1 MTASPYKYLYQVDSP
16 RDLRRLSPDEL
27 RAYCGELRH
36 FIIEQLS
43 ANPGHLGSSLGVVE
57 LAAALHYVFDTPND
71 KLIWDVGHQA
81 YAHKIITGRRDRFL
95 TNRKLNGL
103 SGFPSMSESEY
114 DAFGTGHASTS
125 ISAALGMA
133 AASALRGEKREVIA
147 VIGDG
152 ALTGG
157 LAFEGLNNAGAANTD
172 LLVILN
178 DNRMAIDPNVGALKE
193 YLLSISTSK
202 RYNKVKNRTWTHLE
216 RMPRLRGLIQKV
228 GGALKQGFLQQSNL
242 FESLHFRYFGPV
254 DGHDVVQLTRVLG
267 DLKEIPGPKL
277 LHVLTVKG
285 KGGRVRSVPVTA
297 AAAKQALRDRKAAV
311 RRGHKLF
318 VPDDVATDAYIHAF
332 QAFLR
337 EHRPD
342 QGTNP
347 RPLTHHGM
355 RHSYAARQYREA
367 LDGGATEYRAKLEV
381 SKLLGHGRA
390 DVTDVYLASRKA

>member
-178 DNRMAIDPNVGALKE
+178 DNRMAIDPTVG
-193 YLLSISTSK
+193 
-202 RYNKVKNRTWTHLE
+202 R
-216 RMPRLRGLIQKV
+216 
-228 GGALKQGFLQQSNL
+228 
-242 FESLHFRYFGPV
+242 
-254 DGHDVVQLTRVLG
+254 
-267 DLKEIPGPKL
+267 
-277 LHVLTVKG
+277 
-285 KGGRVRSVPVTA
+285 
-297 AAAKQALRDRKAAV
+297 
-311 RRGHKLF
+311 
-318 VPDDVATDAYIHAF
+318 
-332 QAFLR
+332 
-337 EHRPD
+337 
-342 QGTNP
+342 
-347 RPLTHHGM
+347 
-355 RHSYAARQYREA
+355 
-367 LDGGATEYRAKLEV
+367 
-381 SKLLGHGRA
+381 
-390 DVTDVYLASRKA
+390 

>member
-133 AASALRGEKREVIA
+133 AASALRGEKRVEIPVIR
-147 VIGDG
+147 DG
-152 ALTGG
+152 ALAGELPGAGDLYVTIFGG
-157 LAFEGLNNAGAANTD
+157 RTRRLGM
-172 LLVILN
+172 LLGRGIPFTEAQEILKGVTLEAVVIITRVARALRARGENPDYYPLLFHMDAILN
-178 DNRMAIDPNVGALKE
+178 DGAEVDLPW
-193 YLLSISTSK
+193 SK
-202 RYNKVKNRTWTHLE
+202 
-216 RMPRLRGLIQKV
+216 
-228 GGALKQGFLQQSNL
+228 
-242 FESLHFRYFGPV
+242 FG
-254 DGHDVVQLTRVLG
+254 R
-267 DLKEIPGPKL
+267 
-277 LHVLTVKG
+277 
-285 KGGRVRSVPVTA
+285 
-297 AAAKQALRDRKAAV
+297 
-311 RRGHKLF
+311 
-318 VPDDVATDAYIHAF
+318 
-332 QAFLR
+332 
-337 EHRPD
+337 
-342 QGTNP
+342 
-347 RPLTHHGM
+347 
-355 RHSYAARQYREA
+355 
-367 LDGGATEYRAKLEV
+367 
-381 SKLLGHGRA
+381 
-390 DVTDVYLASRKA
+390 